1 MEKALT
7 NAYNGVRSVAK
18 GNKYSKSMK
27 KYILSI
33 DQGTTSTRAI
43 LINDKGEEIFKA
55 QREVECLYPKPGW
68 VESNPDKIWISVI
81 DVINELMVISNSS
94 MDEVAAIGITNQ
106 RESTIVWEK
115 KTGKAVYN
123 AVIWQSKQTQE
134 YCDKNEQYMDL
145 IQNKTGLRMNPYFS
159 ASKIRFILD
168 NIPDGQERAEKGEL
182 LFGTIDSW
190 LIYKMTNGKNHYTDV
205 SNASRTMLYN
215 IFDMKWD
222 DELLKIWNIPSC
234 MLPEVK
240 DNSDDFGEASF
251 FQGNVHIYGVAG
263 DQQAALF
270 GQCCY
275 QAGDSK
281 NTYGTGCFMLM
292 NIGDKPIIS
301 KQGLLTTVAWR
312 ENGVTTY
319 ALEGSVFM
327 GGAIIQWL
335 RDQMDMIKSSAQ
347 SEEYANRVN
356 DTAGVYVVPAFVGLG
371 TPYWDDEARGA
382 VFGLTR
388 GADRHNFV
396 RATLFSIAYQSKDV
410 IEAMKKEAGLE
421 LKSLRVDGG
430 ASANAL
436 LMQFQAD
443 ILHCEVHLP
452 KYIETTA
459 LGAGYMAGL
468 GVGFWKSKADIEQNH
483 SVQKKY
489 FPMMPLEEVDELYDG
504 WKMAVAATRV
514 FKPKRR

>member
-1 MEKALT
+1 
-7 NAYNGVRSVAK
+7 
-18 GNKYSKSMK
+18 MK

-43 LINDKGEEIFKA
+43 LINERGEAVYKA
-55 QREVECLYPKPGW
+55 QREVECLFPHPGW
-68 VESNPDKIWISVI
+68 VESVPDKIWISVI
-81 DVINELMVISNSS
+81 DVINELMVISSCT
-94 MDEVAAIGITNQ
+94 MDDVAAIGITNQ
-106 RESTIVWEK
+106 RETTVVWDRH
-115 KTGKAVYN
+115 TGKAVYN
-123 AVIWQSKQTQE
+123 AIIWQSKQTQE
-134 YCDKNEQYMDL
+134 LCDEREDQMNF
-145 IQNKTGLRMNPYFS
+145 IQEKTGLRMNPYFS

-168 NIPDGQERAEKGEL
+168 NIPEGQERAERGDL

-190 LIYKMTNGKNHYTDV
+190 IIYKMTNGKSHFTDV
-205 SNASRTMLYN
+205 TNASRTMLYN

-222 DELLKIWNIPSC
+222 PELLKIWNIPEA

-240 DNSDDFGEASF
+240 DNSDNFGEASF
-251 FQGNVHIYGVAG
+251 FQGGVQIHGVAG

-270 GQCCY
+270 GQCCFHP
-275 QAGDSK
+275 GDSK

-301 KQGLLTTVAWR
+301 KKGLLTTVAWR
-312 ENGVTTY
+312 EKGVTTY

-347 SEEYANRVN
+347 SEEYANRVH

-388 GADRHNFV
+388 GADRHHFV

-410 IEAMKKEAGLE
+410 IEAMKEEAGLE

-430 ASANAL
+430 ASANGL
-436 LMQFQAD
+436 LMQFQSD
-443 ILHCEVHLP
+443 ILQCEVHLP
-452 KYIETTA
+452 RFIETTA
-459 LGAGYMAGL
+459 LGAGYLAGL
-468 GVGFWKSKADIEQNH
+468 GVDFWHSKADIERNH
-483 SVQKKY
+483 SIERKY
-489 FPMMPLEEVDELYDG
+489 YPMMPQREVNELYDG
-504 WKMAVAATRV
+504 WKEAVKATRA
-514 FKPKRR
+514 FKPKKCICE

>member
-1 MEKALT
+1 
-7 NAYNGVRSVAK
+7 
-18 GNKYSKSMK
+18 MK

-43 LINDKGEEIFKA
+43 LINERGEAVYKA
-55 QREVECLYPKPGW
+55 QREVECLFPHPGW
-68 VESNPDKIWISVI
+68 VESVPDKIWISVI
-81 DVINELMVISNSS
+81 DVINELMVISSCT
-94 MDEVAAIGITNQ
+94 MDDVAAIGITNQ
-106 RESTIVWEK
+106 RETTVVWDRH
-115 KTGKAVYN
+115 TGKAVYN
-123 AVIWQSKQTQE
+123 AIIWQSKQTQE
-134 YCDKNEQYMDL
+134 LCDEREDQMDF
-145 IQNKTGLRMNPYFS
+145 IQKKTGLRMNPYFS

-168 NIPDGQERAEKGEL
+168 NIPEGQERAERGDL

-190 LIYKMTNGKNHYTDV
+190 IIYKMTNGKSHFTDV
-205 SNASRTMLYN
+205 TNASRTMLYN

-222 DELLKIWNIPSC
+222 PELLKIWNIPEA

-240 DNSDDFGEASF
+240 DNSDNFGEASF
-251 FQGNVHIYGVAG
+251 FQGSVPIHGVAG

-270 GQCCY
+270 GQCCFHP
-275 QAGDSK
+275 GDSK

-301 KQGLLTTVAWR
+301 KKGLLTTVAWR
-312 ENGVTTY
+312 EKGVTTY

-347 SEEYANRVN
+347 SEEYANRVH

-388 GADRHNFV
+388 GADRHHFV

-410 IEAMKKEAGLE
+410 IEAMKEEAGLE

-430 ASANAL
+430 ASANGL
-436 LMQFQAD
+436 LMQFQSD
-443 ILHCEVHLP
+443 ILQCEVHLP
-452 KYIETTA
+452 RFIETTA
-459 LGAGYMAGL
+459 LGAGYLAGL
-468 GVGFWKSKADIEQNH
+468 GVDFWHSKADIERNH
-483 SVQKKY
+483 SIERKY
-489 FPMMPLEEVDELYDG
+489 YPMMPQREVNELYDG
-504 WKMAVAATRV
+504 WKEAVKATRA
-514 FKPKRR
+514 FKPKKCICE

>member
-1 MEKALT
+1 
-7 NAYNGVRSVAK
+7 
-18 GNKYSKSMK
+18 MK

-43 LINDKGEEIFKA
+43 LINERGEAVYKA
-55 QREVECLYPKPGW
+55 QREVECLFPHPGW
-68 VESNPDKIWISVI
+68 VESVPDKIWISVI
-81 DVINELMVISNSS
+81 DVINELMVISSCT
-94 MDEVAAIGITNQ
+94 MDDVAAIGITNQ
-106 RESTIVWEK
+106 RETTVVWDRH
-115 KTGKAVYN
+115 TGKAVYN
-123 AVIWQSKQTQE
+123 AIIWQSKQTQE
-134 YCDKNEQYMDL
+134 LCDEREDQMNF
-145 IQNKTGLRMNPYFS
+145 IQEKTGLRMNPYFS

-168 NIPDGQERAEKGEL
+168 NIPEGQERAERGDL

-190 LIYKMTNGKNHYTDV
+190 IIYKMTNGKSHFTDV
-205 SNASRTMLYN
+205 TNASRTMLYN

-222 DELLKIWNIPSC
+222 PELLKIWNIPEA

-240 DNSDDFGEASF
+240 DNSDNFGEASF
-251 FQGNVHIYGVAG
+251 FQGSVPIHGVAG

-270 GQCCY
+270 GQCCFHP
-275 QAGDSK
+275 GDSK

-301 KQGLLTTVAWR
+301 KKGLLTTVAWR
-312 ENGVTTY
+312 EKGVTTY

-347 SEEYANRVN
+347 SEEYANRVH
-356 DTAGVYVVPAFVGLG
+356 DTAGVSVVPAFVGLG

-388 GADRHNFV
+388 GADRHHFV

-410 IEAMKKEAGLE
+410 IEAMKEEAGLE

-430 ASANAL
+430 ASANGL
-436 LMQFQAD
+436 LMQFQSD
-443 ILHCEVHLP
+443 ILQCEVHLP
-452 KYIETTA
+452 RFIETTA
-459 LGAGYMAGL
+459 LGAGYLAGL
-468 GVGFWKSKADIEQNH
+468 GVDFWHSKADIERNH
-483 SVQKKY
+483 SIERKY
-489 FPMMPLEEVDELYDG
+489 YPMMPQREVNELYDG
-504 WKMAVAATRV
+504 WKEAVKATRA
-514 FKPKRR
+514 FKPKKCICE

>member
-1 MEKALT
+1 
-7 NAYNGVRSVAK
+7 
-18 GNKYSKSMK
+18 MK

-43 LINDKGEEIFKA
+43 LINERGEAVYKA
-55 QREVECLYPKPGW
+55 QREVECLFPHPGW
-68 VESNPDKIWISVI
+68 VESVPDKIWISVI
-81 DVINELMVISNSS
+81 DVINELMVISSCT
-94 MDEVAAIGITNQ
+94 MDDVAAIGITNQ
-106 RESTIVWEK
+106 RETTVVWDRH
-115 KTGKAVYN
+115 TGKAVYN
-123 AVIWQSKQTQE
+123 AIIWQSKQTQDL
-134 YCDKNEQYMDL
+134 CDEREDQMNF
-145 IQNKTGLRMNPYFS
+145 IQEKTGLRMNPYFS

-168 NIPDGQERAEKGEL
+168 NIPEGQERAERGDL

-190 LIYKMTNGKNHYTDV
+190 IIYKMTNGKSHFTDV
-205 SNASRTMLYN
+205 TNASRTMLYN

-222 DELLKIWNIPSC
+222 PELLKIWNIPEA

-240 DNSDDFGEASF
+240 DNSDNFGEASF
-251 FQGNVHIYGVAG
+251 FQGGVQIHGVAG

-270 GQCCY
+270 GQCCFHP
-275 QAGDSK
+275 GDSK

-301 KQGLLTTVAWR
+301 KKGLLTTVAWR
-312 ENGVTTY
+312 EKGVTTY

-347 SEEYANRVN
+347 SEEYANRVH

-388 GADRHNFV
+388 GADRHHFV

-410 IEAMKKEAGLE
+410 IEAMKEEAGLE

-430 ASANAL
+430 ASANGL
-436 LMQFQAD
+436 LMQFQSD
-443 ILHCEVHLP
+443 ILQCEVHLP
-452 KYIETTA
+452 RFIETTA
-459 LGAGYMAGL
+459 LGAGYLAGL
-468 GVGFWKSKADIEQNH
+468 GVDFWHSKADIERNH
-483 SVQKKY
+483 SIERKY
-489 FPMMPLEEVDELYDG
+489 YPMMPQREVNELYDG
-504 WKMAVAATRV
+504 WKEAVKATRA
-514 FKPKRR
+514 FKPKKCICE

>member
-1 MEKALT
+1 
-7 NAYNGVRSVAK
+7 
-18 GNKYSKSMK
+18 MK

-43 LINDKGEEIFKA
+43 LINERGEAVYKA
-55 QREVECLYPKPGW
+55 QREVECLFPHPGW
-68 VESNPDKIWISVI
+68 VESVPDKIWISVI
-81 DVINELMVISNSS
+81 DVINELMVISSCT
-94 MDEVAAIGITNQ
+94 MDDVAAIGITNQ
-106 RESTIVWEK
+106 RETTVVWDRH
-115 KTGKAVYN
+115 TGKAVYN
-123 AVIWQSKQTQE
+123 AIIWQSKQTHELCDERAYQMDFIQE
-134 YCDKNEQYMDL
+134 
-145 IQNKTGLRMNPYFS
+145 KTGLRMNPYFS

-168 NIPDGQERAEKGEL
+168 NIPEGQERAERGDL

-190 LIYKMTNGKNHYTDV
+190 IIYKMTNGKSHFTDV
-205 SNASRTMLYN
+205 TNASRTMLYN

-222 DELLKIWNIPSC
+222 PELLKIWNIPEA

-240 DNSDDFGEASF
+240 DNSDNFGEASF
-251 FQGNVHIYGVAG
+251 FQGSVPIHGVAG

-270 GQCCY
+270 GQCCFHP
-275 QAGDSK
+275 GDSK

-301 KQGLLTTVAWR
+301 KKGLLTTVAWR
-312 ENGVTTY
+312 EKGVTTY

-347 SEEYANRVN
+347 SEEYANRVH

-388 GADRHNFV
+388 GADRHHFV

-410 IEAMKKEAGLE
+410 IEAMKEEAGLE

-430 ASANAL
+430 ASANGL
-436 LMQFQAD
+436 LMQFQSD
-443 ILHCEVHLP
+443 ILQCEVHLP
-452 KYIETTA
+452 RFIETTA
-459 LGAGYMAGL
+459 LGAGYLAGL
-468 GVGFWKSKADIEQNH
+468 GVDFWHSKADIERNH
-483 SVQKKY
+483 SIERKY
-489 FPMMPLEEVDELYDG
+489 YPMMPQREVNELYDG
-504 WKMAVAATRV
+504 WKEAVKATRA
-514 FKPKRR
+514 FKPKKCICE

>member
-1 MEKALT
+1 
-7 NAYNGVRSVAK
+7 
-18 GNKYSKSMK
+18 MK

-43 LINDKGEEIFKA
+43 LINERGEAVYKA
-55 QREVECLYPKPGW
+55 QREVECLFPHPGW
-68 VESNPDKIWISVI
+68 VESVPDKIWISVI
-81 DVINELMVISNSS
+81 DVINELMVISSCT
-94 MDEVAAIGITNQ
+94 MDDVAAIGITNQ
-106 RESTIVWEK
+106 RETTVVWDRH
-115 KTGKAVYN
+115 TGKAVYN
-123 AVIWQSKQTQE
+123 AIIWQSKQTQE
-134 YCDKNEQYMDL
+134 LCDEREDQMDF
-145 IQNKTGLRMNPYFS
+145 IQEKTGLRMNPYFS

-168 NIPDGQERAEKGEL
+168 NIPEGQERAERGDL

-190 LIYKMTNGKNHYTDV
+190 IIYKMTNGKSHFTDV
-205 SNASRTMLYN
+205 TNASRTMFYN

-222 DELLKIWNIPSC
+222 PELLKIWNIPEA

-240 DNSDDFGEASF
+240 DNSDNFGEASF
-251 FQGNVHIYGVAG
+251 FQGSVPIHGVAG

-270 GQCCY
+270 GQCCFHP
-275 QAGDSK
+275 GDSK

-301 KQGLLTTVAWR
+301 KKGLLTTVAWR
-312 ENGVTTY
+312 EKGVTTY

-347 SEEYANRVN
+347 SEEYANRVH

-388 GADRHNFV
+388 GADRHHFV

-410 IEAMKKEAGLE
+410 IEAMKEEAGLE

-430 ASANAL
+430 ASANGL
-436 LMQFQAD
+436 LMQFQSD
-443 ILHCEVHLP
+443 ILQCEVHLP
-452 KYIETTA
+452 RFIETTA
-459 LGAGYMAGL
+459 LGAGYLAGL
-468 GVGFWKSKADIEQNH
+468 GVDFWHSKADIERNH
-483 SVQKKY
+483 SIERKY
-489 FPMMPLEEVDELYDG
+489 YPMMPQREVNELYDG
-504 WKMAVAATRV
+504 WKEAVKATRA
-514 FKPKRR
+514 FKPKKCICE

>member
-1 MEKALT
+1 
-7 NAYNGVRSVAK
+7 
-18 GNKYSKSMK
+18 MK

-43 LINDKGEEIFKA
+43 LINERGEAVYKA
-55 QREVECLYPKPGW
+55 QREVECLFPHPGW
-68 VESNPDKIWISVI
+68 VESVPDKIWISVI
-81 DVINELMVISNSS
+81 DVINELMVISSCT
-94 MDEVAAIGITNQ
+94 MDDVAAIGITNQ
-106 RESTIVWEK
+106 RETTVVWDRH
-115 KTGKAVYN
+115 TGKAVYN
-123 AVIWQSKQTQE
+123 AIIWQSKQTQE
-134 YCDKNEQYMDL
+134 LCDEREDQMDF
-145 IQNKTGLRMNPYFS
+145 IQEKTGLRMNPYFS

-168 NIPDGQERAEKGEL
+168 NIPEGQERAERGDL

-190 LIYKMTNGKNHYTDV
+190 IIYKMTNGKSHFTDV
-205 SNASRTMLYN
+205 TNASRTMLYN

-222 DELLKIWNIPSC
+222 PELLKIWNIPEAI
-234 MLPEVK
+234 LPEVK
-240 DNSDDFGEASF
+240 DNSDNFGEASF
-251 FQGNVHIYGVAG
+251 FQGSVPIHGVAG

-270 GQCCY
+270 GQCCFHP
-275 QAGDSK
+275 GDSK

-301 KQGLLTTVAWR
+301 KKGLLTTVAWR
-312 ENGVTTY
+312 EKGVTTY

-347 SEEYANRVN
+347 SEEYANRVH

-388 GADRHNFV
+388 GADRHHFV

-410 IEAMKKEAGLE
+410 IEAMKEEAGLE

-430 ASANAL
+430 ASANGL
-436 LMQFQAD
+436 LMQFQSD
-443 ILHCEVHLP
+443 ILQCEVHLP
-452 KYIETTA
+452 RFIETTA
-459 LGAGYMAGL
+459 LGAGYLAGL
-468 GVGFWKSKADIEQNH
+468 GVDFWHSKADIERNH
-483 SVQKKY
+483 SIERKY
-489 FPMMPLEEVDELYDG
+489 YPMMPQREVNELYDG
-504 WKMAVAATRV
+504 WKEAVKATRA
-514 FKPKRR
+514 FKPKKCICE

>member
-1 MEKALT
+1 
-7 NAYNGVRSVAK
+7 
-18 GNKYSKSMK
+18 MK

-43 LINDKGEEIFKA
+43 LINERGEAVYKA
-55 QREVECLYPKPGW
+55 QREVECLFPHPGW
-68 VESNPDKIWISVI
+68 VESVPDKIWISVI
-81 DVINELMVISNSS
+81 DVINELMVISSCT
-94 MDEVAAIGITNQ
+94 MDDVAAIGITNQ
-106 RESTIVWEK
+106 RETTVVWDRH
-115 KTGKAVYN
+115 TGKAVYN
-123 AVIWQSKQTQE
+123 AIIWQSKQTQE
-134 YCDKNEQYMDL
+134 LCDEREDQMDF
-145 IQNKTGLRMNPYFS
+145 IQEKTGLRMNPYFS

-168 NIPDGQERAEKGEL
+168 NIPEGQERAERGDL

-190 LIYKMTNGKNHYTDV
+190 IIYKMTNGKSHFTDV
-205 SNASRTMLYN
+205 TNASRTMLYN

-222 DELLKIWNIPSC
+222 PELLKIWNIPEA

-240 DNSDDFGEASF
+240 DNSDNFGEASF
-251 FQGNVHIYGVAG
+251 FQGSVPIHGVAG

-270 GQCCY
+270 GQCCFHP
-275 QAGDSK
+275 GDSK

-301 KQGLLTTVAWR
+301 KKGLLTTVAWR
-312 ENGVTTY
+312 EKGVTTY

-347 SEEYANRVN
+347 SEEYANRVH

-371 TPYWDDEARGA
+371 APYWDDEARGA

-388 GADRHNFV
+388 GADRHHFV

-410 IEAMKKEAGLE
+410 IEAMKEEAGLE

-430 ASANAL
+430 ASANGL
-436 LMQFQAD
+436 LMQFQSD
-443 ILHCEVHLP
+443 ILQCEVHLP
-452 KYIETTA
+452 RFIETTA
-459 LGAGYMAGL
+459 LGAGYLAGL
-468 GVGFWKSKADIEQNH
+468 GVDFWHSKADIERNH
-483 SVQKKY
+483 SIERKY
-489 FPMMPLEEVDELYDG
+489 YPMMPQREVNELYDG
-504 WKMAVAATRV
+504 WKEAVKATRA
-514 FKPKRR
+514 FKPKKCICE

>member
-1 MEKALT
+1 
-7 NAYNGVRSVAK
+7 
-18 GNKYSKSMK
+18 MK

-43 LINDKGEEIFKA
+43 LINERGEAVYKA
-55 QREVECLYPKPGW
+55 QREVECLFPHPGW
-68 VESNPDKIWISVI
+68 VESVPDKIWISVI
-81 DVINELMVISNSS
+81 DVINELMVISSCT
-94 MDEVAAIGITNQ
+94 MDDVAAIGITNQ
-106 RESTIVWEK
+106 RETTVVWDRH
-115 KTGKAVYN
+115 TGKAVYN
-123 AVIWQSKQTQE
+123 AIIWQSKQTQE
-134 YCDKNEQYMDL
+134 LCDERADQMDF
-145 IQNKTGLRMNPYFS
+145 IQEKTGLRMNPYFS

-168 NIPDGQERAEKGEL
+168 NIPEGQERAERGDL

-190 LIYKMTNGKNHYTDV
+190 IIYKMTNGKSHFTDV
-205 SNASRTMLYN
+205 TNASRTMLYN

-222 DELLKIWNIPSC
+222 PELLKIWNIPEA

-240 DNSDDFGEASF
+240 DNSDNFGEASF
-251 FQGNVHIYGVAG
+251 FQGSVPIHGVAG

-275 QAGDSK
+275 HPGDSK

-301 KQGLLTTVAWR
+301 KKGLLTTVAWR
-312 ENGVTTY
+312 EKGVTTY

-347 SEEYANRVN
+347 SEEYANRVH

-388 GADRHNFV
+388 GADRHHFV

-410 IEAMKKEAGLE
+410 IEAMKEEAGLE

-430 ASANAL
+430 ASANGL
-436 LMQFQAD
+436 LMQFQSD
-443 ILHCEVHLP
+443 ILQCEVHLP
-452 KYIETTA
+452 RFIETTA
-459 LGAGYMAGL
+459 LGAGYLAGL
-468 GVGFWKSKADIEQNH
+468 GVDFWHSKADIERNH
-483 SVQKKY
+483 SIERKY
-489 FPMMPLEEVDELYDG
+489 YPMMPQREVNELYDG
-504 WKMAVAATRV
+504 WKEAVKATRA
-514 FKPKRR
+514 FKPKKCICE

>member
-1 MEKALT
+1 
-7 NAYNGVRSVAK
+7 
-18 GNKYSKSMK
+18 MK

-43 LINDKGEEIFKA
+43 LINERGEAVYKA
-55 QREVECLYPKPGW
+55 QREVECLFPHPGW
-68 VESNPDKIWISVI
+68 VESVPDKIWISVI
-81 DVINELMVISNSS
+81 DVINELMVISSCT
-94 MDEVAAIGITNQ
+94 MDDVAAIGITNQ
-106 RESTIVWEK
+106 RETTVVWDRH
-115 KTGKAVYN
+115 TGKAVYN
-123 AVIWQSKQTQE
+123 AIIWQSKQTQDL
-134 YCDKNEQYMDL
+134 CDERADQMDF
-145 IQNKTGLRMNPYFS
+145 IQGKTGLRMNPYFS

-168 NIPDGQERAEKGEL
+168 NIPEGQERAERGDL

-190 LIYKMTNGKNHYTDV
+190 IIYKMTNGKSHFTDV
-205 SNASRTMLYN
+205 TNASRTMLYN

-222 DELLKIWNIPSC
+222 PELLKIWNIPEA

-240 DNSDDFGEASF
+240 DNSDNFGEASF
-251 FQGNVHIYGVAG
+251 FQGSVPIHGVAG

-270 GQCCY
+270 GQCCFHP
-275 QAGDSK
+275 GDSK

-301 KQGLLTTVAWR
+301 KKGLLTTVAWR
-312 ENGVTTY
+312 EKGVTTY

-347 SEEYANRVN
+347 SEEYANRVH

-388 GADRHNFV
+388 GADRHHFV

-410 IEAMKKEAGLE
+410 IEAMKEEAGLE

-430 ASANAL
+430 ASANGL
-436 LMQFQAD
+436 LMQFQSD
-443 ILHCEVHLP
+443 ILQCEVHLP
-452 KYIETTA
+452 RFIETTA
-459 LGAGYMAGL
+459 LGAGYLAGL
-468 GVGFWKSKADIEQNH
+468 GVDFWHSKADIERNH
-483 SVQKKY
+483 SIERKY
-489 FPMMPLEEVDELYDG
+489 YPMMPQREVNELYDG
-504 WKMAVAATRV
+504 WKEAVKATRA
-514 FKPKRR
+514 FKPKKCICE

>member
-1 MEKALT
+1 
-7 NAYNGVRSVAK
+7 
-18 GNKYSKSMK
+18 MK

-43 LINDKGEEIFKA
+43 LINERGEAVYKA
-55 QREVECLYPKPGW
+55 QREVECLFPHPGW
-68 VESNPDKIWISVI
+68 VESVPDKIWISVI
-81 DVINELMVISNSS
+81 DVINELMVISSCT
-94 MDEVAAIGITNQ
+94 MDDVAAIGITNQ
-106 RESTIVWEK
+106 RETTVVWDRH
-115 KTGKAVYN
+115 TGKAVYN
-123 AVIWQSKQTQE
+123 AIIWQSKQTQE
-134 YCDKNEQYMDL
+134 LCDERADQMDF
-145 IQNKTGLRMNPYFS
+145 IQGKTGLRMNPYFS

-168 NIPDGQERAEKGEL
+168 NIPEGQERAERGDL

-190 LIYKMTNGKNHYTDV
+190 IIYKMTNGKSHFTDV
-205 SNASRTMLYN
+205 TNASRTMLYN

-222 DELLKIWNIPSC
+222 PELLKIWNIPEA

-240 DNSDDFGEASF
+240 DNSDNFGEASF
-251 FQGNVHIYGVAG
+251 FQGSVPIHGVAG

-270 GQCCY
+270 GQCCFHP
-275 QAGDSK
+275 GDSK

-301 KQGLLTTVAWR
+301 KKGLLTTVAWR
-312 ENGVTTY
+312 EKGVTTY

-347 SEEYANRVN
+347 SEEYANRVH

-388 GADRHNFV
+388 GADRHHFV

-410 IEAMKKEAGLE
+410 IEAMKEEAGLE

-430 ASANAL
+430 ASANGL
-436 LMQFQAD
+436 LMQFQSD
-443 ILHCEVHLP
+443 ILQCEVHLP
-452 KYIETTA
+452 RFIETTA
-459 LGAGYMAGL
+459 LGAGYLAGL
-468 GVGFWKSKADIEQNH
+468 GVDFWHSKADIERNH
-483 SVQKKY
+483 SIERKY
-489 FPMMPLEEVDELYDG
+489 YPLMPQREVNELYDG
-504 WKMAVAATRV
+504 WKEAVKATRA
-514 FKPKRR
+514 FKPKKCICE

>member
-1 MEKALT
+1 
-7 NAYNGVRSVAK
+7 
-18 GNKYSKSMK
+18 MK

-43 LINDKGEEIFKA
+43 LINERGEAVYKA
-55 QREVECLYPKPGW
+55 QREVECLFPHPGW
-68 VESNPDKIWISVI
+68 VESVPDKIWISVI
-81 DVINELMVISNSS
+81 DVINELMVISSCT
-94 MDEVAAIGITNQ
+94 MDDVAAIGITNQ
-106 RESTIVWEK
+106 RETTVVWDRH
-115 KTGKAVYN
+115 TGKAVYN
-123 AVIWQSKQTQE
+123 AIIWQSKQTQE
-134 YCDKNEQYMDL
+134 LCDEREDQMNF
-145 IQNKTGLRMNPYFS
+145 IQEKTGLRMNPYFS

-168 NIPDGQERAEKGEL
+168 NIPEGQERAERGDL

-190 LIYKMTNGKNHYTDV
+190 IIYKMTNGKSHFTDV
-205 SNASRTMLYN
+205 TNASRTMLYN
-215 IFDMKWD
+215 IFDMKWEP
-222 DELLKIWNIPSC
+222 ELLKIWNIPEA

-240 DNSDDFGEASF
+240 DNSDNFGEASF
-251 FQGNVHIYGVAG
+251 FQGSVPIHGVAG

-270 GQCCY
+270 GQCCFHP
-275 QAGDSK
+275 GDSK

-301 KQGLLTTVAWR
+301 KKGLLTTVAWR
-312 ENGVTTY
+312 EKGVTTY

-347 SEEYANRVN
+347 SEEYANRVH

-388 GADRHNFV
+388 GADRHHFV

-410 IEAMKKEAGLE
+410 IEAMKEEAGLE

-430 ASANAL
+430 ASANGL
-436 LMQFQAD
+436 LMQFQSD
-443 ILHCEVHLP
+443 ILQCEVHLP
-452 KYIETTA
+452 RFIETTA
-459 LGAGYMAGL
+459 LGAGYLAGL
-468 GVGFWKSKADIEQNH
+468 GVDFWHSKADIERNH
-483 SVQKKY
+483 SIERKY
-489 FPMMPLEEVDELYDG
+489 YPMMPQREVNELYDG
-504 WKMAVAATRV
+504 WKEAVKATRA
-514 FKPKRR
+514 FKPKKCICE

>member
-1 MEKALT
+1 
-7 NAYNGVRSVAK
+7 
-18 GNKYSKSMK
+18 MK

-43 LINDKGEEIFKA
+43 LINERGEAVYKA
-55 QREVECLYPKPGW
+55 QREVECLFPHPGW
-68 VESNPDKIWISVI
+68 VESVPDKIWISVI
-81 DVINELMVISNSS
+81 DVINELMVISSCT
-94 MDEVAAIGITNQ
+94 MDDVAAIGITNQ
-106 RESTIVWEK
+106 RETTVVWDRH
-115 KTGKAVYN
+115 TGKAVYN
-123 AVIWQSKQTQE
+123 AIIWQSKQTQE
-134 YCDKNEQYMDL
+134 LCDEREDQMDF
-145 IQNKTGLRMNPYFS
+145 IQEKTVLRMNPYFS

-168 NIPDGQERAEKGEL
+168 NIPEGQERAERGDL

-190 LIYKMTNGKNHYTDV
+190 IIYKMTNGKSHFTDV
-205 SNASRTMLYN
+205 TNASRTMLYN

-222 DELLKIWNIPSC
+222 PELLKIWNIPEA

-240 DNSDDFGEASF
+240 DNSDNFGEASF
-251 FQGNVHIYGVAG
+251 FQGSVPIHGVAG

-270 GQCCY
+270 GQCCFHP
-275 QAGDSK
+275 GDSK

-301 KQGLLTTVAWR
+301 KKGLLTTVAWR
-312 ENGVTTY
+312 EKGVTTY

-347 SEEYANRVN
+347 SEEYANRVH

-388 GADRHNFV
+388 GADRHHFV

-410 IEAMKKEAGLE
+410 IEAMKEEAGLE

-430 ASANAL
+430 ASANGL
-436 LMQFQAD
+436 LMQFQSD
-443 ILHCEVHLP
+443 ILQCEVHLP
-452 KYIETTA
+452 RFIETTA
-459 LGAGYMAGL
+459 LGAGYLAGL
-468 GVGFWKSKADIEQNH
+468 GVDFWHSKADIERNH
-483 SVQKKY
+483 SIERKY
-489 FPMMPLEEVDELYDG
+489 YPMMPQREVNELYDG
-504 WKMAVAATRV
+504 WKEAVKATRA
-514 FKPKRR
+514 FKPKKCICE

>member
-1 MEKALT
+1 
-7 NAYNGVRSVAK
+7 
-18 GNKYSKSMK
+18 MK

-43 LINDKGEEIFKA
+43 LINERGEAVYKA
-55 QREVECLYPKPGW
+55 QREVECLFPHPGW
-68 VESNPDKIWISVI
+68 VESVPDKIWISVI
-81 DVINELMVISNSS
+81 DVINELMVISSCT
-94 MDEVAAIGITNQ
+94 MDDVAAIGITNQ
-106 RESTIVWEK
+106 RETTVVWDRH
-115 KTGKAVYN
+115 TGKAVYN
-123 AVIWQSKQTQE
+123 AIIWQSKQTQE
-134 YCDKNEQYMDL
+134 LCDEREDQMNF
-145 IQNKTGLRMNPYFS
+145 IQEKTGLRMNPYFS

-168 NIPDGQERAEKGEL
+168 NIPEGQERAERGDL

-190 LIYKMTNGKNHYTDV
+190 IIYKMTNGKSHFTDV
-205 SNASRTMLYN
+205 TNASRTMLYN

-222 DELLKIWNIPSC
+222 PELLKIWNIPEA

-240 DNSDDFGEASF
+240 DNSDNFGEASF
-251 FQGNVHIYGVAG
+251 FQGSVPIHGVAG

-270 GQCCY
+270 GQCCFHP
-275 QAGDSK
+275 GDSK

-301 KQGLLTTVAWR
+301 KKGLLTTVAWR
-312 ENGVTTY
+312 EKGVTTY

-347 SEEYANRVN
+347 SEEYANRVH

-388 GADRHNFV
+388 GADRHHFV

-410 IEAMKKEAGLE
+410 IEAMKEEAGLE

-430 ASANAL
+430 ASANGL
-436 LMQFQAD
+436 LMQFQSD
-443 ILHCEVHLP
+443 ILQCEVHLP
-452 KYIETTA
+452 RFIETTA
-459 LGAGYMAGL
+459 LGAGYLAGL
-468 GVGFWKSKADIEQNH
+468 GVDFWHSKADIERNH
-483 SVQKKY
+483 SIERKY
-489 FPMMPLEEVDELYDG
+489 YPMMPQREVNELYDG
-504 WKMAVAATRV
+504 WKEAVKATRT
-514 FKPKRR
+514 FKPKKCICE

>member
-1 MEKALT
+1 
-7 NAYNGVRSVAK
+7 
-18 GNKYSKSMK
+18 MK

-43 LINDKGEEIFKA
+43 LINERGEAVYKA
-55 QREVECLYPKPGW
+55 QREVECLFPHPGW
-68 VESNPDKIWISVI
+68 VESVPDKIWISVI
-81 DVINELMVISNSS
+81 DVINELMVISSCT
-94 MDEVAAIGITNQ
+94 MDDVAAIGITNQ
-106 RESTIVWEK
+106 RETTVVWDRH
-115 KTGKAVYN
+115 TGKAVYN
-123 AVIWQSKQTQE
+123 AIIWQSKQTQE
-134 YCDKNEQYMDL
+134 LCDERADQMDF
-145 IQNKTGLRMNPYFS
+145 IQEKTGLRMNPYFS

-168 NIPDGQERAEKGEL
+168 NIPEGQERAERGDL

-190 LIYKMTNGKNHYTDV
+190 IIYKMTNGKSHFTDV
-205 SNASRTMLYN
+205 TNASRTMLYN

-222 DELLKIWNIPSC
+222 PELLKIWNIPEA

-240 DNSDDFGEASF
+240 DNSDNFGEASF
-251 FQGNVHIYGVAG
+251 FQGSVPIHGVAG

-270 GQCCY
+270 GQCCFHP
-275 QAGDSK
+275 GDSK

-301 KQGLLTTVAWR
+301 KKGLLTTVAWR
-312 ENGVTTY
+312 EKGVTTY

-347 SEEYANRVN
+347 SEEYANRVH

-388 GADRHNFV
+388 GADRHHFV

-410 IEAMKKEAGLE
+410 IEAMKEEAGLE

-430 ASANAL
+430 ASANGL
-436 LMQFQAD
+436 LMQFQSD
-443 ILHCEVHLP
+443 ILQCEVHLP
-452 KYIETTA
+452 RFIETTA
-459 LGAGYMAGL
+459 LGAGYLAGL
-468 GVGFWKSKADIEQNH
+468 GVDFWHSKADIERNH
-483 SVQKKY
+483 SIEKKY
-489 FPMMPLEEVDELYDG
+489 YPMMPQREVNELYDG
-504 WKMAVAATRV
+504 WKEAVKATRA
-514 FKPKRR
+514 FKPKKCICE

>member
-1 MEKALT
+1 
-7 NAYNGVRSVAK
+7 
-18 GNKYSKSMK
+18 MK

-43 LINDKGEEIFKA
+43 LINERGEAVYKA
-55 QREVECLYPKPGW
+55 QREVECLFPHPGW
-68 VESNPDKIWISVI
+68 VESVPDKIWISVI
-81 DVINELMVISNSS
+81 DVINELMVISSCT
-94 MDEVAAIGITNQ
+94 MDDVAAIGITNQ
-106 RESTIVWEK
+106 RETTVVWDRH
-115 KTGKAVYN
+115 TGKAVYN
-123 AVIWQSKQTQE
+123 AIIWQSKQTQE
-134 YCDKNEQYMDL
+134 LCDEREDQMDF
-145 IQNKTGLRMNPYFS
+145 IQEKTGLRMNPYFS

-168 NIPDGQERAEKGEL
+168 NIPEGQERAERGDL

-190 LIYKMTNGKNHYTDV
+190 IIYKMTNGKSHFTDV
-205 SNASRTMLYN
+205 TNASRTMLYN

-222 DELLKIWNIPSC
+222 PELLKIWNIPEAI
-234 MLPEVK
+234 LPEVK
-240 DNSDDFGEASF
+240 DNSDNFGEASF
-251 FQGNVHIYGVAG
+251 FQGSVPIHGVAG

-270 GQCCY
+270 GQCCFHP
-275 QAGDSK
+275 GDSK

-301 KQGLLTTVAWR
+301 KKGLLTTVAWR
-312 ENGVTTY
+312 EKGVTTY

-347 SEEYANRVN
+347 SEEYANRVH

-388 GADRHNFV
+388 GADRHHFV

-410 IEAMKKEAGLE
+410 IEAMKEEAGLE

-430 ASANAL
+430 ASANGL
-436 LMQFQAD
+436 LMQFQSD
-443 ILHCEVHLP
+443 ILQCEVHLP
-452 KYIETTA
+452 RFIETTA
-459 LGAGYMAGL
+459 LGAGYLAGL
-468 GVGFWKSKADIEQNH
+468 GVDFWHSKADIERNH
-483 SVQKKY
+483 SIERKY
-489 FPMMPLEEVDELYDG
+489 YPMMPQREVNELYDG
-504 WKMAVAATRV
+504 WKEAGKATRA
-514 FKPKRR
+514 FKPKKCICE

>member
-1 MEKALT
+1 
-7 NAYNGVRSVAK
+7 
-18 GNKYSKSMK
+18 MK

-43 LINDKGEEIFKA
+43 LINERGEAVYKA
-55 QREVECLYPKPGW
+55 QREVECLFPHPGW
-68 VESNPDKIWISVI
+68 VESVPDKIWISVI
-81 DVINELMVISNSS
+81 DVINELMVISSCT
-94 MDEVAAIGITNQ
+94 MDDVAAIGITNQ
-106 RESTIVWEK
+106 RETTVVWDRH
-115 KTGKAVYN
+115 TGKAVYN
-123 AVIWQSKQTQE
+123 AIIWQSKQTQE
-134 YCDKNEQYMDL
+134 LCDEREDQMDF
-145 IQNKTGLRMNPYFS
+145 IQKKTGLRMNPYFS

-168 NIPDGQERAEKGEL
+168 NIPEGQERAERGDL

-190 LIYKMTNGKNHYTDV
+190 IIYKMTNGKSHFTDV
-205 SNASRTMLYN
+205 TNASRTMLYN

-222 DELLKIWNIPSC
+222 PELLKIWNIPEA

-240 DNSDDFGEASF
+240 DNSDNFGEASF
-251 FQGNVHIYGVAG
+251 FQGSVPIHGVAG

-270 GQCCY
+270 GQCCFHP
-275 QAGDSK
+275 GDSK

-301 KQGLLTTVAWR
+301 KKGLLTTVAWR
-312 ENGVTTY
+312 EKGVTTY

-347 SEEYANRVN
+347 SEEYANRVH
-356 DTAGVYVVPAFVGLG
+356 DTAGVYVVPAFVALG

-388 GADRHNFV
+388 GADRHHFV

-410 IEAMKKEAGLE
+410 IEAMKEEAGLE

-430 ASANAL
+430 ASANGL
-436 LMQFQAD
+436 LMQFQSD
-443 ILHCEVHLP
+443 ILQCEVHLP
-452 KYIETTA
+452 RFIETTA
-459 LGAGYMAGL
+459 LGAGYLAGL
-468 GVGFWKSKADIEQNH
+468 GVDFWHSKADIERNH
-483 SVQKKY
+483 SIERKY
-489 FPMMPLEEVDELYDG
+489 YPMMPQREVNELYDG
-504 WKMAVAATRV
+504 WKEAVKATRA
-514 FKPKRR
+514 FKPKKCICE

>member
-1 MEKALT
+1 
-7 NAYNGVRSVAK
+7 
-18 GNKYSKSMK
+18 MK

-68 VESNPDKIWISVI
+68 VESNPNKIWISVI
-81 DVINELMVISNSS
+81 DVINELMVVSNSS

-106 RESTIVWEK
+106 RESTVVWDK
-115 KTGKAVYN
+115 KTGNAVYN

-134 YCDKNEQYMDL
+134 YCDKNAQYMDL
-145 IQNKTGLRMNPYFS
+145 IQQKTGLRMNPYFS

-182 LFGTIDSW
+182 MFGTIDSW
-190 LIYKMTNGKNHYTDV
+190 LIYKMTNGKHHYTDV

-234 MLPEVK
+234 MLPEVN
-240 DNSDDFGEASF
+240 DNSDDYGEASF
-251 FQGNVHIYGVAG
+251 FQGNVHIFGVAG

-347 SEEYANRVN
+347 SEEYANRVS

-430 ASANAL
+430 ASANTL
-436 LMQFQAD
+436 LMQFQSD
-443 ILHCEVHLP
+443 ILQCEVHLP

-468 GVGFWKSKADIEQNH
+468 GVGFWKCKADIEQNH
-483 SVQKKY
+483 NIQKKY
-489 FPMMPLEEVDELYDG
+489 FPMMGKDEVDELYDG

-514 FKPKRR
+514 FKPKRRD

>member
-1 MEKALT
+1 
-7 NAYNGVRSVAK
+7 
-18 GNKYSKSMK
+18 MK

-43 LINDKGEEIFKA
+43 LINERGEAVYKA
-55 QREVECLYPKPGW
+55 QREVECLFPHPGW
-68 VESNPDKIWISVI
+68 VESVPDKIWISVI
-81 DVINELMVISNSS
+81 DVINELMVISSCT
-94 MDEVAAIGITNQ
+94 MDDVAAIGITNQ
-106 RESTIVWEK
+106 RETTVVWDRH
-115 KTGKAVYN
+115 TGKAVYN
-123 AVIWQSKQTQE
+123 AIIWQSKQTQE
-134 YCDKNEQYMDL
+134 LCDEREDQMDF
-145 IQNKTGLRMNPYFS
+145 IQKKTGLRMNPYFS

-168 NIPDGQERAEKGEL
+168 NIPEGQERAERGDL

-190 LIYKMTNGKNHYTDV
+190 IIYKMTNGKSHFTDV
-205 SNASRTMLYN
+205 TNASRTMLYN

-222 DELLKIWNIPSC
+222 PELLKIWNIPEA

-240 DNSDDFGEASF
+240 DNSDNFGEASF
-251 FQGNVHIYGVAG
+251 FQGSVPIHGVAG

-270 GQCCY
+270 GQCCFHP
-275 QAGDSK
+275 GDSK

-301 KQGLLTTVAWR
+301 KKGLLTTVAWR
-312 ENGVTTY
+312 EKGVTTY

-347 SEEYANRVN
+347 SEEYANRVH

-388 GADRHNFV
+388 GADRHHFV

-410 IEAMKKEAGLE
+410 IEAMKEEAGLE

-430 ASANAL
+430 ASANGL
-436 LMQFQAD
+436 LMQFQSD
-443 ILHCEVHLP
+443 ILQCEVHLP
-452 KYIETTA
+452 RFIETTA
-459 LGAGYMAGL
+459 LGAGYLAGL
-468 GVGFWKSKADIEQNH
+468 GVDFWHSKADIERNH
-483 SVQKKY
+483 SIEKKY
-489 FPMMPLEEVDELYDG
+489 YPMMPQREVKELYDG
-504 WKMAVAATRV
+504 WKEAVKATRA
-514 FKPKRR
+514 FKPKKCICE

>member
-1 MEKALT
+1 
-7 NAYNGVRSVAK
+7 
-18 GNKYSKSMK
+18 MK

-43 LINDKGEEIFKA
+43 LINDRGEGVYKA
-55 QREVECLYPKPGW
+55 QREVECLFPKPGW
-68 VESNPDKIWISVI
+68 VETDANKIWISVI
-81 DVINELMVISNSS
+81 DVINELMVYSNAT
-94 MDEVAAIGITNQ
+94 MDDVAAIGITNQ
-106 RESTIVWEK
+106 RESTIVWDK
-115 KTGKAVYN
+115 NTGNAVYN
-123 AVIWQSKQTQE
+123 AVIWQSKQTQSLCDEREE
-134 YCDKNEQYMDL
+134 YTDI
-145 IQNKTGLRMNPYFS
+145 IQAKTGLRMNPYFS

-168 NIPDGQERAEKGEL
+168 NIPDGQKRAERGEL

-190 LIYKMTNGKNHYTDV
+190 IIYKMTNGKSHATDV
-205 SNASRTMLYN
+205 TNASRTMLYN

-222 DELLKIWNIPSC
+222 EELLKIWNIPAC

-240 DNSDDFGEASF
+240 DNTDNFGVADF
-251 FQGNVHIYGVAG
+251 FQGSVPITGVAG

-270 GQCCY
+270 GQCCFNP
-275 QAGDSK
+275 GDSK

-292 NIGDKPIIS
+292 NIGNKPLIS

-312 ENGVTTY
+312 EKGEDTVY

-335 RDQMDMIKSSAQ
+335 RDQMDMIRSSSQ
-347 SEEYANRVN
+347 SEEYANRVK

-371 TPYWDDEARGA
+371 TPYWDDDARGA

-410 IEAMKKEAGLE
+410 IEAMKREANLE
-421 LKSLRVDGG
+421 LKALRVDGG
-430 ASANAL
+430 ASANSL
-436 LMQFQAD
+436 LMQFQSD
-443 ILHCEVHLP
+443 ILQCEVHLP
-452 KYIETTA
+452 RCVETTA

-468 GVGFWKSKADIEQNH
+468 GVGFWKSKADIESNR
-483 SVQKKY
+483 SIQKIYK
-489 FPMMPLEEVDELYDG
+489 PMLSSEKVNDLYDG
-504 WKMAVAATRV
+504 WLEAVKATRA
-514 FKPKRR
+514 FKPKHK

>member
-1 MEKALT
+1 
-7 NAYNGVRSVAK
+7 
-18 GNKYSKSMK
+18 MK

-43 LINDKGEEIFKA
+43 LINERGEAVYKA
-55 QREVECLYPKPGW
+55 QREVECLFPHPGW
-68 VESNPDKIWISVI
+68 VESVPDKIWISVI
-81 DVINELMVISNSS
+81 DVINELMVISSCT
-94 MDEVAAIGITNQ
+94 MDDVAAIGITNQ
-106 RESTIVWEK
+106 RETTVVWDRH
-115 KTGKAVYN
+115 TGKAVYN
-123 AVIWQSKQTQE
+123 AIIWQSKQTQDL
-134 YCDKNEQYMDL
+134 CDERADQMDF
-145 IQNKTGLRMNPYFS
+145 IQEKTGLRMNPYFS

-168 NIPDGQERAEKGEL
+168 NIPEGQERAERGDL

-190 LIYKMTNGKNHYTDV
+190 IIYKMTNGKSHFTDV
-205 SNASRTMLYN
+205 TNASRTMLYN

-222 DELLKIWNIPSC
+222 PELLKIWNIPEA

-240 DNSDDFGEASF
+240 DNSDNFGEASF
-251 FQGNVHIYGVAG
+251 FQGSVPIHGVAG

-270 GQCCY
+270 GQCCFHP
-275 QAGDSK
+275 GDSK

-301 KQGLLTTVAWR
+301 KKGLLTTVAWR
-312 ENGVTTY
+312 EKGVTTY

-347 SEEYANRVN
+347 SEEYANRVH

-388 GADRHNFV
+388 GADRHHFV

-410 IEAMKKEAGLE
+410 IEAMKEEAGLE

-430 ASANAL
+430 ASANGL
-436 LMQFQAD
+436 LMQFQSD
-443 ILHCEVHLP
+443 ILQCEVHLP
-452 KYIETTA
+452 RFIETTA
-459 LGAGYMAGL
+459 LGAGYLAGL
-468 GVGFWKSKADIEQNH
+468 GVDFWHSKADIERNH
-483 SVQKKY
+483 SIERKY
-489 FPMMPLEEVDELYDG
+489 YPMMPQREVNELYDG
-504 WKMAVAATRV
+504 WKEAVKATRA
-514 FKPKRR
+514 FKPKKSICE

>member
-1 MEKALT
+1 
-7 NAYNGVRSVAK
+7 
-18 GNKYSKSMK
+18 MK

-43 LINDKGEEIFKA
+43 LINERGEAVYKA
-55 QREVECLYPKPGW
+55 QREVECLFPHPGW
-68 VESNPDKIWISVI
+68 VESVPDKIWISVI
-81 DVINELMVISNSS
+81 DVINELMVISSCT
-94 MDEVAAIGITNQ
+94 MDDVAAIGITNQ
-106 RESTIVWEK
+106 RETTVVWDRH
-115 KTGKAVYN
+115 TGKAVYN
-123 AVIWQSKQTQE
+123 AIIWQSKQTQE
-134 YCDKNEQYMDL
+134 LCDEREDQMNF
-145 IQNKTGLRMNPYFS
+145 IQEKTGLRMNPYFS

-168 NIPDGQERAEKGEL
+168 NIPEGQERAERGDL

-190 LIYKMTNGKNHYTDV
+190 IIYKMTNGKSHFTDV
-205 SNASRTMLYN
+205 TNASRTMLYN

-222 DELLKIWNIPSC
+222 PELLKIWNIPEA

-240 DNSDDFGEASF
+240 DNSDNFGEASF
-251 FQGNVHIYGVAG
+251 FQGSVPIHGVAG

-270 GQCCY
+270 GQCCFHP
-275 QAGDSK
+275 GDSK

-301 KQGLLTTVAWR
+301 KKGLLTTVAWR
-312 ENGVTTY
+312 EKGVTTY
-319 ALEGSVFM
+319 ALEGSVFV

-347 SEEYANRVN
+347 SEEYANRVH

-388 GADRHNFV
+388 GADRHHFV

-410 IEAMKKEAGLE
+410 IEAMKEEAGLE

-430 ASANAL
+430 ASANGL
-436 LMQFQAD
+436 LMQFQSD
-443 ILHCEVHLP
+443 ILQCEVHLP
-452 KYIETTA
+452 RFIETTA
-459 LGAGYMAGL
+459 LGAGYLAGL
-468 GVGFWKSKADIEQNH
+468 GVDFWHSKADIERNH
-483 SVQKKY
+483 SIERKY
-489 FPMMPLEEVDELYDG
+489 YPMMPQREVNELYDG
-504 WKMAVAATRV
+504 WKEAVKATRA
-514 FKPKRR
+514 FKPKKCICE

>member
-1 MEKALT
+1 
-7 NAYNGVRSVAK
+7 
-18 GNKYSKSMK
+18 MK

-43 LINDKGEEIFKA
+43 LINERGEAVYKA
-55 QREVECLYPKPGW
+55 QREVECLFPHPGW
-68 VESNPDKIWISVI
+68 VESVPDKIWISVI
-81 DVINELMVISNSS
+81 DVINELMVISSCT
-94 MDEVAAIGITNQ
+94 MDDVAAIGITNQ
-106 RESTIVWEK
+106 RETTVVWDRH
-115 KTGKAVYN
+115 TGKAVYN
-123 AVIWQSKQTQE
+123 AIIWQSKQTQE
-134 YCDKNEQYMDL
+134 LCDEREDQMDF
-145 IQNKTGLRMNPYFS
+145 IQEKTGLRMNPYFS
-159 ASKIRFILD
+159 ASKIRFLLD
-168 NIPDGQERAEKGEL
+168 NIPEGQERAERGDL

-190 LIYKMTNGKNHYTDV
+190 IIYKMTNGKSHFTDV
-205 SNASRTMLYN
+205 TNASRTMLYN

-222 DELLKIWNIPSC
+222 PELLKIWNIPEA

-240 DNSDDFGEASF
+240 DNSDNFGEASF
-251 FQGNVHIYGVAG
+251 FQGSVPIHGVAG

-270 GQCCY
+270 GQCCFHP
-275 QAGDSK
+275 GDSK

-301 KQGLLTTVAWR
+301 KKGLLTTVAWR
-312 ENGVTTY
+312 EKGVTTY

-347 SEEYANRVN
+347 SEEYANRVH

-388 GADRHNFV
+388 GADRHHFV

-410 IEAMKKEAGLE
+410 IEAMKEEAGLE

-430 ASANAL
+430 ASANGL
-436 LMQFQAD
+436 LMQFQSD
-443 ILHCEVHLP
+443 ILQCEVHLP
-452 KYIETTA
+452 RFIETTA
-459 LGAGYMAGL
+459 LGAGYLAGL
-468 GVGFWKSKADIEQNH
+468 GVDFWHSKADIERNH
-483 SVQKKY
+483 SIERKY
-489 FPMMPLEEVDELYDG
+489 YPMMPQREVNELYDG
-504 WKMAVAATRV
+504 WKEAVKATRA
-514 FKPKRR
+514 FKPKKCICE

>member
-1 MEKALT
+1 
-7 NAYNGVRSVAK
+7 
-18 GNKYSKSMK
+18 MK

-43 LINDKGEEIFKA
+43 LINERGEAVYKA
-55 QREVECLYPKPGW
+55 QREVECLFPHPGW
-68 VESNPDKIWISVI
+68 VESVPDKIWISVI
-81 DVINELMVISNSS
+81 DVINELMVISSCT
-94 MDEVAAIGITNQ
+94 MDDVAAIGITNQ
-106 RESTIVWEK
+106 RETTVVWDRH
-115 KTGKAVYN
+115 TGKAVYN
-123 AVIWQSKQTQE
+123 AIIWQSKQTQE
-134 YCDKNEQYMDL
+134 LCDEREDQMDF
-145 IQNKTGLRMNPYFS
+145 IQEKTGLRMNPYFS

-168 NIPDGQERAEKGEL
+168 NIPEGQERAERGDL

-190 LIYKMTNGKNHYTDV
+190 IIYKMTNGKSHFTDV
-205 SNASRTMLYN
+205 TNASRTMLYN

-222 DELLKIWNIPSC
+222 PELLKIWNIPEA

-240 DNSDDFGEASF
+240 DNSDNFGEASF
-251 FQGNVHIYGVAG
+251 FQGSVPIHGVAG

-270 GQCCY
+270 GQCCFHP
-275 QAGDSK
+275 GDSK

-301 KQGLLTTVAWR
+301 KKGLLTTVAWR
-312 ENGVTTY
+312 EKGVTTY

-347 SEEYANRVN
+347 SEEYANRVH

-388 GADRHNFV
+388 GADRHHFV

-410 IEAMKKEAGLE
+410 IEAMKEEAGLE

-430 ASANAL
+430 ASANGL
-436 LMQFQAD
+436 LMQFQSD
-443 ILHCEVHLP
+443 ILQCEVHLP
-452 KYIETTA
+452 RFIETTA
-459 LGAGYMAGL
+459 LGAGYLAGL
-468 GVGFWKSKADIEQNH
+468 GVDFWHSKADIERNH
-483 SVQKKY
+483 SIERKY
-489 FPMMPLEEVDELYDG
+489 YPMMPQREVNELYDG
-504 WKMAVAATRV
+504 WKEAVKATRA
-514 FKPKRR
+514 FKPKKCICE